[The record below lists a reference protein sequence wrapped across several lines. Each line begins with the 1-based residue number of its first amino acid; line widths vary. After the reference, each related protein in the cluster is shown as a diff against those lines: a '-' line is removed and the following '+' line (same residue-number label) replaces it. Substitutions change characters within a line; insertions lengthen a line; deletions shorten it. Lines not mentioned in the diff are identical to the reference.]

1 MPKRSRRSRRRVT
14 LFSRFRRELR
24 TLSLAD
30 RCLFFMF
37 LVLLVQSAAVMF
49 SPPPEA
55 GGEIDIIVR
64 ISSAS
69 IFGYL
74 LSGGLSGSAAGESAL
89 VIGSLADG
97 GNDLLD
103 SFDHIVDVLP
113 VVDPGAGD
121 PEAAHMVGEALGDED
136 LTAVQFPQNGTILFH
151 VLIEPGDDDTAP
163 TARVTMGDNSTAD
176 LFPAVHAVLTDLPD
190 TLLDILDADLVDQTQ
205 GFTQGNG
212 AGIVAGAADL
222 ILAGGV
228 GEGPVIDSLGVY
240 LFPVSTP
247 AAFGH
252 GGVQIAGI
260 ALLDLIQAVLVHIQ
274 HTGAMIGESDCILGQ
289 PYSSTATV
297 VLPSR
302 VRALPSALVQELF
315 HAGPVFADWLLQYQA
330 RKVRLLLGQNMT
342 LSFDRARQR
351 VAKTLLY
358 LCGQY
363 GRQKED
369 GVWLTNQFTCS
380 DVAGI
385 TNVSRVSVNLI
396 FREWEEAGI
405 LTRAHGRCCI
415 RDPEELRR
423 LAEPD

>member
-24 TLSLAD
+24 TLPLAD

-49 SPPPEA
+49 SLPPEA

-64 ISSAS
+64 TSSAS

-74 LSGGLSGSAAGESAL
+74 LSGGLPGSAAGESAL

-103 SFDHIVDVLP
+103 SFNQFVDVLL

-163 TARVTMGDNSTAD
+163 TARVTMGDDSTAD

-190 TLLDILDADLVDQTQ
+190 TLLDILDADLSTWETPLRHGRLREYQPREQVFRQ
-205 GFTQGNG
+205 GEDFSSVY
-212 AGIVAGAADL
+212 IVESGRVRVSVCHADGQEKTL
-222 ILAGGV
+222 YVA
-228 GEGPVIDSLGVY
+228 D
-240 LFPVSTP
+240 
-247 AAFGH
+247 
-252 GGVQIAGI
+252 
-260 ALLDLIQAVLVHIQ
+260 
-274 HTGAMIGESDCILGQ
+274 TGAMIGESDCILGQ

-302 VRALPSALVQELF
+302 VRAVPSALVQELF
-315 HAGPVFADWLLQYQA
+315 HADPVFADWLLQYQA

-369 GVWLTNQFTCS
+369 GIWLTNRFTCS

-415 RDPEELRR
+415 RSPEELRR

>member
-24 TLSLAD
+24 TLPLAD

-64 ISSAS
+64 TSSAS

-103 SFDHIVDVLP
+103 SFDQFVNVLP

-163 TARVTMGDNSTAD
+163 TARVTMGDDSTAD

-190 TLLDILDADLVDQTQ
+190 TLLDILDADLSTWETPLRHGWPREYQPREQVFRQ
-205 GFTQGNG
+205 GEDFSSVY
-212 AGIVAGAADL
+212 IVESGRVRVSVCHADGQEKTL
-222 ILAGGV
+222 YVA
-228 GEGPVIDSLGVY
+228 D
-240 LFPVSTP
+240 
-247 AAFGH
+247 
-252 GGVQIAGI
+252 
-260 ALLDLIQAVLVHIQ
+260 
-274 HTGAMIGESDCILGQ
+274 TGAMIGESDCILGQ

-302 VRALPSALVQELF
+302 VRAVPSALVQELF
-315 HAGPVFADWLLQYQA
+315 HADPVFADWLLQYQA

-369 GVWLTNQFTCS
+369 GIWLTNRFTCS